1 MLLRLYMLPPR
12 YPRLLT
18 GQKSQL
24 NINLVSNYKGK
35 GTPPKL
41 KEEVMSANTTT
52 NTTVKP
58 ATLAQVKR
66 LINSLVL
73 PEVKVSEREEGILL
87 AKGIFIAEVTPAMF
101 QGEYAYITTYID
113 GRGILSVMRDRKD
126 LKKSILRI
134 FDGKLLPGLGAA
146 VVHNEHR

>member
-1 MLLRLYMLPPR
+1 
-12 YPRLLT
+12 
-18 GQKSQL
+18 
-24 NINLVSNYKGK
+24 
-35 GTPPKL
+35 
-41 KEEVMSANTTT
+41 MSANTTT